1 MPLQRPQRLRKASQR
16 AASVAP
22 RVAKR
27 TNNTTRAAVT
37 QALLAPATPA
47 AAPTA
52 PISEVV
58 VAPAAEAPTAEAP
71 AAEVAVPAVTPMD
84 VVQKRIDPPPAH
96 RELTPFTYSLAWS
109 VTDEGHGQ
117 HLKQELLRQQ
127 SNIGVE
133 SFTKVESM
141 NKD

>member
-1 MPLQRPQRLRKASQR
+1 
-16 AASVAP
+16 
-22 RVAKR
+22 VAKR

-37 QALLAPATPA
+37 QALLALATPA

-52 PISEVV
+52 PVSEVV
-58 VAPAAEAPTAEAP
+58 VAPTAEAPTAEAPAAEAP

-84 VVQKRIDPPPAH
+84 VVQKRIDPPPAY
-96 RELTPFTYSLAWS
+96 REPTPFTYSLAWS

-117 HLKQELLRQQ
+117 DLKQELLRQQ